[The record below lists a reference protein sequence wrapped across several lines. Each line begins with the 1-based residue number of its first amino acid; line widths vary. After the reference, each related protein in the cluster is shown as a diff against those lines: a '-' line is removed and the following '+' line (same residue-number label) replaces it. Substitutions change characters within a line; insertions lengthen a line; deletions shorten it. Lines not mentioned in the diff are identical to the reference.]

1 MLGAFAISPPQ
12 EISHSGKPGCLDY
25 RGADFIYWKLPL
37 RILAKW
43 VPVTSLCPTCNG
55 VKPGT
60 LLLQRGITQHR
71 KELHA
76 LCMRVTPSGQPRID
90 YARISAM
97 SDTGRRPP
105 LFTILVKKRTDIVL
119 LSS

>member
-1 MLGAFAISPPQ
+1 
-12 EISHSGKPGCLDY
+12 
-25 RGADFIYWKLPL
+25 
-37 RILAKW
+37 
-43 VPVTSLCPTCNG
+43 
-55 VKPGT
+55 
-60 LLLQRGITQHR
+60 
-71 KELHA
+71 
-76 LCMRVTPSGQPRID
+76 MRVTPSGQPRID